1 MTFCEKGR
9 KFLYDIKEEPMKSKM
24 YFGYAIGLFCVIF
37 AVGTPL
43 LGVGAGA
50 CMRYYPG
57 VIHRM
62 EKCHLASEMLGSDI
76 GVSPVGLSC
85 GSAKT
90 QGAYGRATWRLPVS
104 GSKDSGTDR
113 FFIERRGGAWV
124 MISGVLSV
132 GGKDM
137 DVVGCR
143 YVVVKESKE
152 VR

>member
-1 MTFCEKGR
+1 
-9 KFLYDIKEEPMKSKM
+9 MKSKT
-24 YFGYAIGLFCVIF
+24 YFRYAIVLFFVIF
-37 AVGTPL
+37 AFGTPL

-50 CMRYYPG
+50 CMGYYPG

-62 EKCHLASEMLGSDI
+62 EKCNLASEMLGGDI

-90 QGAYGRATWRLPVS
+90 EGAYGRATWRLPVS
-104 GSKDSGTDR
+104 GSKDSGTFR
-113 FFIERRGGAWV
+113 FFLERRGGAWV
-124 MISGVLSV
+124 MISGILSV
-132 GGKDM
+132 GGKDL

-143 YVVVKESKE
+143 YDVAKESKE